1 MTTVE
6 KIHKEVDTAQDRLLS
21 EAKKIL
27 SAGLSPEE
35 VISDRL
41 IKAGFTNTPVVKKAK
56 EIADK
61 RVMSQEQATL
71 IGYYAKTYPFLKFLT
86 VEEFDRICTKYSLV
100 YAPVANYCKDV
111 PEKNLKDIEIAQKL
125 RDKDYP
131 WDDFFI
137 GNLRSGD
144 SSVAAF
150 CKDLAIPIRYEG
162 AIVNGRADIQ
172 DLRRSLWKAGYKGF
186 AHISAWAEY
195 DLIRNS
201 KDGLFIA
208 APQSHFDTTNLKQ
221 NKLGFFAF
229 TVKEIKDPIVF
240 RYVQGGIQVLTKW
253 GVEGEDPALVVP
265 KLN

>member
-6 KIHKEVDTAQDRLLS
+6 KIHREVDTAQDRLLS

-27 SAGLSPEE
+27 TAGLSPEE

-41 IKAGFTNTPVVKKAK
+41 IRAGFTNTPVVKKAK

-71 IGYYAKTYPFLKFLT
+71 IGYYAKAYPFLKFLT

-111 PEKNLKDIEIAQKL
+111 PEKNLRDIERAQSL
-125 RDKDYP
+125 RDRDYAF
-131 WDDFFI
+131 DAFFV
-137 GNLRSGD
+137 GNLKTGD
-144 SSVAAF
+144 RAVDAF
-150 CKDLAIPIRYEG
+150 CKDKVIPLDIDFL
-162 AIVNGRADIQ
+162 VNDRVDIQ
-172 DLRRSLWKAGYKGF
+172 DLRRAVWKAGFKGF
-186 AHISAWAEY
+186 AHIGAWPEY
-195 DLIRNS
+195 ELIRHDKN
-201 KDGLFIA
+201 GLFIA
-208 APQSHFDTTNLKQ
+208 APQSHFNTTNLKQ

>member
-6 KIHKEVDTAQDRLLS
+6 KIHREVDTAQDRLLS

-27 SAGLSPEE
+27 TTGLSPEE

-71 IGYYAKTYPFLKFLT
+71 IGYYANAYPFLKFLT

-100 YAPVANYCKDV
+100 YAPVASYCKDV
-111 PEKNLKDIEIAQKL
+111 PEKNLKDIEQAQAL
-125 RDKDYP
+125 RDRDYTN
-131 WDDFFI
+131 DDFFI
-137 GNLRSGD
+137 KLSYTGD
-144 SSVAAF
+144 MEVDTMFKGKTIPLDIAF
-150 CKDLAIPIRYEG
+150 LVNDRVDVQDIRK
-162 AIVNGRADIQ
+162 A
-172 DLRRSLWKAGYKGF
+172 LWKAGYKGF
-186 AHISAWAEY
+186 AHICQWPTYE
-195 DLIRNS
+195 LIRHS

>member
-6 KIHKEVDTAQDRLLS
+6 KIHREVDTAQDRLLS

-27 SAGLSPEE
+27 TAGLSPEE

-71 IGYYAKTYPFLKFLT
+71 IGYYAKAYPFLKFLT

-111 PEKNLKDIEIAQKL
+111 PEKNLRDIEIAQKL

-131 WDDFFI
+131 WDAFFI
-137 GNLRSGD
+137 GNLKSGD
-144 SSVAAF
+144 RDVDAF
-150 CKDLAIPIRYEG
+150 CKDKAIPFEG
-162 AIVNGRADIQ
+162 SIVNDRADVQ
-172 DLRRSLWKAGYKGF
+172 DLRKSLWRAGYKGF
-186 AHISAWAEY
+186 AHIRSWPEY
-195 DLIRNS
+195 ELIRHS

-208 APQSHFDTTNLKQ
+208 APQSHFHTTNLKQ